1 MSDYKKNIYWLAS
14 YPKSG
19 NTWFRIFLAN
29 YLNKNDEI
37 VSLNEISTGTIA
49 SSRVM
54 FDDVSA
60 LASSDLLQ
68 SEINKL
74 RPDIYREFS
83 NGLKENSYNKVHD
96 VYSMIDN
103 KPMFPEEISA
113 GVIYF
118 VRNPLDVVIS
128 YANHS
133 SIEIDKSIAAIN
145 NDNHRLAKSKKGLN
159 NQLEQEL
166 GSWSFHVKSWTQQ
179 DNMPIFIMK
188 YEDMLIDTHNVFKNA
203 LAFLKLDFDEAKFE
217 KAIENSSFKV
227 LTELETKEGFKE
239 KPIKTEKFFKTGK
252 SGNWKELLSKEQ
264 IELIIEKNK
273 EQMLKFNYL

>member
-1 MSDYKKNIYWLAS
+1 MSNYKKNIYWLAS

-29 YLNKNDEI
+29 YLAKNNEVI
-37 VSLNEISTGTIA
+37 SLNEINTGSIA

-68 SEINKL
+68 SEINML

-83 NGLKENSYNKVHD
+83 MGLNVNSYNKVHD
-96 VYSMIDN
+96 TYSLIDD

-145 NDNHRLAKSKKGLN
+145 NDNHKLAKSKKSLN

-166 GSWSFHVKSWTQQ
+166 GSWSYHVKSWTEQ
-179 DNMPIFIMK
+179 NKIPVFVMK
-188 YEDMLIDTHNVFKNA
+188 YEDMLVDTYNVFKNA
-203 LAFLKLDFDEAKFE
+203 LAFLKLDFDEKKFT

-227 LTELETKEGFKE
+227 LTELEEKEGFKE

-252 SGNWKELLSKEQ
+252 SGNWEKLLNKEQ
-264 IELIIEKNK
+264 IELIIEKNN

>member
-29 YLNKNDEI
+29 YLKKDDNPI
-37 VSLNEISTGTIA
+37 SINEINTGSIA

-74 RPDIYREFS
+74 RPEIYKEFS
-83 NGLKENSYNKVHD
+83 KELNADSYNKVHD
-96 VYSMIDN
+96 AYSVIDD

-118 VRNPLDVVIS
+118 IRNPLDVVIS

-133 SIEIDKSIAAIN
+133 SIDFDKSIAAIN
-145 NDNHRLAKSKKGLN
+145 NDNHKLAKSKKGLN

-166 GSWSFHVKSWTQQ
+166 GSWSYHIKSWTEQSKI
-179 DNMPIFIMK
+179 PVFVMK
-188 YEDMLIDTHNVFKNA
+188 YEDMLSDAYNVFKKA
-203 LAFLKLDFDEAKFE
+203 LVFLKLDFDENKFN

-252 SGNWKELLSKEQ
+252 SGNWKELLTKEQ
-264 IELIIEKNK
+264 IDLIIEKNK
-273 EQMLKFNYL
+273 EQMLKYNYL